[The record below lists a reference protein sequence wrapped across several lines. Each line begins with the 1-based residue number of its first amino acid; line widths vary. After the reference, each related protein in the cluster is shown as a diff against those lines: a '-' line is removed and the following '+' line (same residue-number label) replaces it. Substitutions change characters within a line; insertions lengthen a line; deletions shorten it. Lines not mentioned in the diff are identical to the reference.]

1 MTSGWWLCLRLSS
14 FQPPATPHPTSNTAY
29 HPAVHAFCP
38 SALTL
43 RTKTLL
49 HSRRQTCTY
58 HLSNPILHHYTTS
71 VSYSSTFISCLH
83 ITQPCTPALRTNE
96 PPGLPNST
104 GIGYFWALFL
114 MRNLYTPQ
122 FISCCTLVCTCSRK
136 LDAVHA
142 GKRSPPRT
150 RCLDY
155 TWQACHLG
163 FDSNG

>member
-1 MTSGWWLCLRLSS
+1 MPPFVKLPAARDPAPHIQYRVPPRSARFLPPPLLPYAPKLYSTPAAKHAPITS
-14 FQPPATPHPTSNTAY
+14 Q
-29 HPAVHAFCP
+29 
-38 SALTL
+38 TL
-43 RTKTLL
+43 F
-49 HSRRQTCTY
+49 
-58 HLSNPILHHYTTS
+58 YTTS